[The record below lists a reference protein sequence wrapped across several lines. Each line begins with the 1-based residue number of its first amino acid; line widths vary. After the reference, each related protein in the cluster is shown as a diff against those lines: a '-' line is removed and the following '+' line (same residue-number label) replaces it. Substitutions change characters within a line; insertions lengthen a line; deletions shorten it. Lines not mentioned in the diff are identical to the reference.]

1 MTLQYFAPLEA
12 LGGLLLR
19 VLVKIQQN
27 ERFIELPEN
36 GFDCDLIKI
45 FDNPMPVDFLTTT
58 QRQRYGRYP
67 DSLSPDELA
76 RNFHLDDDDREWIAN
91 KRRDSS
97 RLGFALQLA
106 TVRFLGTFLED
117 PVDVPPAVLHA
128 LAAQTNVVDPHMH
141 RRLSSK

>member
-1 MTLQYFAPLEA
+1 
-12 LGGLLLR
+12 
-19 VLVKIQQN
+19 
-27 ERFIELPEN
+27 
-36 GFDCDLIKI
+36 
-45 FDNPMPVDFLTTT
+45 MPVDFLTTT

-76 RNFHLDDDDREWIAN
+76 WNFHLDDDDREWIAN

-117 PVDVPPAVLHA
+117 PADVPPAVLHA
-128 LAAQTNVVDPHMH
+128 LAAQTNVVDLTCVTAYRQSEQRWRHTTEI
-141 RRLSSK
+141 RARYGYREFVDAGIRFRLGRWLCAPRVCGDWP

>member
-1 MTLQYFAPLEA
+1 
-12 LGGLLLR
+12 
-19 VLVKIQQN
+19 
-27 ERFIELPEN
+27 
-36 GFDCDLIKI
+36 
-45 FDNPMPVDFLTTT
+45 MPVDFLTTT

-117 PVDVPPAVLHA
+117 PVDVPPAVLHT
-128 LAAQTNVVDPHMH
+128 LAAQTNVIDLTCVTAYRQSEQRWRHTTEIRARYGINAPISTRKGLRADPLDHLHGRQQHM
-141 RRLSSK
+141 LLT